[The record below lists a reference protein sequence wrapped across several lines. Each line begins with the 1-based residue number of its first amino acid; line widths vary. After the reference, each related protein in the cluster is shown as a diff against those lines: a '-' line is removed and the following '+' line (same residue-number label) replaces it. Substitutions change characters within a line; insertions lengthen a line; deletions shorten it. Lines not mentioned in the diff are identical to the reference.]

1 MKTIQEQIDDLQNT
15 REVKVKA
22 MQAITEKCADEGVT
36 KDAEQREQFDNL
48 SAEVDTIDSELK
60 DLRRMAELQAKEA
73 KPVEGKTTNKAAES
87 RDPRSA
93 AIIKRR
99 EEVEPGI
106 MFARHAMC
114 VFAAKGNMRDAA
126 AIAHQQYGEESP
138 VAKSLGWANGRSI
151 EGIMKTA
158 VAAGTTTDSTWA
170 KPLVEYVN
178 YAGDF
183 VEFLRPRT
191 IIGQFG
197 TGGIPALRRIPFN
210 VHIKGQTAGGTGYWV
225 GEGAPKP
232 VTKFGFNDTY
242 HGWYK
247 VAAIAVLTDELIR
260 FSDPSAETFVR
271 DSLADVLI
279 ARIDTD
285 FIDPSFAGTPNVSP
299 ASITNGVSPINS
311 SGKTGDDI
319 RKDINAL
326 FATADAANHD
336 FDTPVLI
343 MRSATARAVA
353 AMQNAL
359 GQPEFPNM
367 TPRGGTLAG
376 IPVLVSSYVP
386 AGDSTGGYVVLVN
399 ASDIY
404 LSDDGQATVDFSR
417 DASLQMLDDPTN
429 NSSTGTATT
438 LVSMFQTDSTAL
450 RAHRFINYS
459 KRRSTA
465 VAVLDAVNWGE

>member
-15 REVKVKA
+15 REVKIA
-22 MQAITEKCADEGVT
+22 SMQAITEKCAAEGVT
-36 KDAEQREQFDNL
+36 KDAEQREQFDTL
-48 SAEVDTIDSELK
+48 SAEVDTIDAELK
-60 DLRRMAELQAKEA
+60 DLRRMAELQAKAA
-73 KPVEGKTTNKAAES
+73 KAVDAGNTTKAAES
-87 RDPRSA
+87 RDHSA

-99 EEVEPGI
+99 EETAPGI
-106 MFARHAMC
+106 LFARHAMC
-114 VFAAKGNMRDAA
+114 VFAAKGNLRDAA
-126 AIAHQQYGEESP
+126 AIAHQQYGEDSP
-138 VAKSLGWANGRSI
+138 VAKSLGWANGRSM
-151 EGIMKTA
+151 ETVLKAT
-158 VAAGTTTDSTWA
+158 VAAGTTSDSTWA

-183 VEFLRPRT
+183 VEYLRPRT
-191 IIGQFG
+191 LVGQFG
-197 TGGIPALRRIPFN
+197 TGNIPALRRIPFN

-260 FSDPSAETFVR
+260 FSDPSAETYVR

-279 ARIDTD
+279 ERIDTD
-285 FIDPSFAGTPNVSP
+285 FIDPTFAGSSNVSP
-299 ASITNGVSPINS
+299 ASIAYGATTVHS
-311 SGKTGDDI
+311 TGNDGDAI
-319 RKDINAL
+319 RKDINAA
-326 FATADAANHD
+326 FAAADAANHD

-343 MRSATARAVA
+343 MRSSAARAVA

-359 GQPEFPNM
+359 GQPEFPNL

-417 DASLQMLDDPTN
+417 DASLQMLDNPTN
-429 NSSTGTATT
+429 HSGTGTATS

-465 VAVLDAVNWGE
+465 VAVIDQVNWGA